1 MRKCKRHLLPFLL
14 LAVLSATAGARP
26 AYWHW
31 WTSKVDGAR
40 ICMQAPPGDGWR
52 HSAGP
57 YLDARCT
64 RPAQH

>member
-1 MRKCKRHLLPFLL
+1 MRKCKSALSLL
-14 LAVLSATAGARP
+14 LLFVALSASVNARP

-40 ICMQAPPGDGWR
+40 ICLQSPPGDGWR
-52 HSAGP
+52 YSAGP

-64 RPAQH
+64 RPAKH